1 MRILHTSDWHLGK
14 YLDGISR
21 IEEQKKFCSDFVEIV
36 KENNIDL
43 ILIAGDIYDTFN
55 PQSIAEKLFYETV
68 EKLSENGKRCVFV
81 IAGNHDNPD
90 RLEAVNPLAIDKGI
104 IILGY
109 PRSKTEIRK
118 YDGFEI
124 VESKEGFTKI
134 KIKNEVVNI
143 ISIPFPSEKRLDEA
157 FIDFSGD
164 DKMQITYS
172 KKIGNIFSKLEEN
185 FNEDEINIA
194 TSHIFVVNS
203 DISDSERRIEL
214 GGTLLVEKSDLPK
227 KSQYTALG
235 HIHKPQRISKKL
247 NIFYSGS
254 PLQYSKS
261 ERISAKS
268 VYIVDLK
275 AKEDA
280 KVEQIFLKNYI
291 PIKVFKCKTIE
302 EALNICIENKEKDIY
317 AYFEIE
323 TDRTITQEEIKE
335 MKGYI
340 KNILEIRPI
349 IKNKEFIEESR
360 SLEINTTNINSYFL
374 DYYREREN
382 LEPNEEVIK
391 LFNDLISEKE
401 IEDETY

>member
-21 IEEQKKFCSDFVEIV
+21 LDEQRRFCNDFIEIV
-36 KENNIDL
+36 RKNNIDL
-43 ILIAGDIYDTFN
+43 VLIAGDIYDTFN
-55 PQSIAEKLFYETV
+55 PQSLAESLFYETI
-68 EKLSENGKRCVFV
+68 EKLSENGKRCIFV

-90 RLEAVNPLAIDKGI
+90 RLEAVNPLAIHKGI

-124 VESKEGFTKI
+124 LEAKEGFTKI
-134 KIKNEVVNI
+134 GIKGEIVNI
-143 ISIPFPSEKRLDEA
+143 ISIPFPSEKRLDDA
-157 FIDFSGD
+157 FIDFSCD
-164 DKMQITYS
+164 DEMQRTYS
-172 KKIGNIFSKLEEN
+172 KKIGGIFSKLEEN
-185 FNEDEINIA
+185 FRDDEINIA

-235 HIHKPQRISKKL
+235 HIHKSQRISKEY
-247 NIFYSGS
+247 NTYYSGS
-254 PLQYSKS
+254 PLQYSKN
-261 ERISAKS
+261 ERTSAKS

-275 AKEDA
+275 AGEDA
-280 KVEQIFLKNYI
+280 KVEQVFLNNYI
-291 PIKVFKCKTIE
+291 PIMVFKCQSIN
-302 EALNICIENKEKDIY
+302 EALEICIENKDREIY

-323 TDRTITQEEIKE
+323 TDRTISQEEIKE
-335 MKGYI
+335 MKSYI

-349 IKNKEFIEESR
+349 INGVNNLEESR
-360 SLEINTTNINSYFL
+360 SLEINPSNITSYFL

-382 LEPNEEVIK
+382 LEPNEDVVK
-391 LFNDLISEKE
+391 LFNELISDGEVD
-401 IEDETY
+401 DETA

>member
-134 KIKNEVVNI
+134 KIKNEVINI

-235 HIHKPQRISKKL
+235 HIHKPQRISKEL

-401 IEDETY
+401 IEDEAY

>member
-21 IEEQKKFCSDFVEIV
+21 IDEQRKFCSDFVEIV
-36 KENNIDL
+36 RKNEIDL
-43 ILIAGDIYDTFN
+43 VLIAGDIYDTFN
-55 PQSIAEKLFYETV
+55 PQSVAESLFYETV

-90 RLEAVNPLAIDKGI
+90 RLEAVNPLAIHKGI

-109 PRSKTEIRK
+109 PRSKTDIKK
-118 YDGFEI
+118 YEGFEI
-124 VESKEGFTKI
+124 LDSKDGFTKI
-134 KIKNEVVNI
+134 KIREEVINI
-143 ISIPFPSEKRLDEA
+143 ISIPFPSEKRLDDA
-157 FIDFSGD
+157 FIDFSCD
-164 DKMQITYS
+164 TEMQKTYS
-172 KKIGNIFSKLEEN
+172 KKIGSIFSKLEEN
-185 FNEDEINIA
+185 FREDEINIA

-235 HIHKPQRISKKL
+235 HIHKPQRISKEY
-247 NIFYSGS
+247 NTYYAGS
-254 PLQYSKS
+254 PLQYSKN
-261 ERISAKS
+261 ERTSAKS

-275 AKEDA
+275 ANEEA
-280 KVEQIFLKNYI
+280 KVEQVFLNNYI
-291 PIKVFKCKTIE
+291 PIKVFKCKSIE
-302 EALNICIENKEKDIY
+302 EALNICVENKNSNIY

-323 TDRTITQEEIKE
+323 TDRTISQEEIKE
-335 MKGYI
+335 MKSHLH
-340 KNILEIRPI
+340 NILEIRPI
-349 IKNKEFIEESR
+349 IKDKDFSEESR
-360 SLEINTTNINSYFL
+360 SLEINSTNISSYFI

-382 LEPNEEVIK
+382 LEPNEEVVK
-391 LFNDLISEKE
+391 LFNELISDKE

>member
-1 MRILHTSDWHLGK
+1 MRILHTADWHLGK

-21 IEEQKKFCSDFVEIV
+21 LDEQRRFCNDFIEIV
-36 KENNIDL
+36 RKNNIDL
-43 ILIAGDIYDTFN
+43 VLIAGDIYDTFN
-55 PQSIAEKLFYETV
+55 PQSLAESLFYETI
-68 EKLSENGKRCVFV
+68 EKLSENGKRCIFV

-90 RLEAVNPLAIDKGI
+90 RLEAVNPLAIHKGI

-124 VESKEGFTKI
+124 LEAKEGFTKI
-134 KIKNEVVNI
+134 GIKGEIVNI
-143 ISIPFPSEKRLDEA
+143 ISIPFPSEKRLDDA
-157 FIDFSGD
+157 FIDFSCD
-164 DKMQITYS
+164 DEMQRTYS
-172 KKIGNIFSKLEEN
+172 KKIGGIFSKLEEN
-185 FNEDEINIA
+185 FRDDEINIA

-235 HIHKPQRISKKL
+235 HIHKPQRISKEY
-247 NIFYSGS
+247 NTYYSGS
-254 PLQYSKS
+254 PLQYSKN
-261 ERISAKS
+261 ERTSAKS

-275 AKEDA
+275 AGEDA
-280 KVEQIFLKNYI
+280 KVEQVFLNNYI
-291 PIKVFKCKTIE
+291 PIMVFKCQSIN
-302 EALNICIENKEKDIY
+302 EALEICIENKDREIY

-323 TDRTITQEEIKE
+323 TDRTISQEEIKE
-335 MKGYI
+335 MKSYI

-349 IKNKEFIEESR
+349 INGFNNLEESR
-360 SLEINTTNINSYFL
+360 SLEINPSNITSYFL

-382 LEPNEEVIK
+382 LEPNEDVVK
-391 LFNDLISEKE
+391 LFNELISDGEVD
-401 IEDETY
+401 DETA